1 MRFKFGVAALLAVV
15 LLAPAARAEQL
26 WAEAGD
32 RQLRQDVETLK
43 AAKYI
48 RGPVESWPLPWSQ
61 IMEGVDKAEAGEAPG
76 FVAAAAARL
85 RARSGVA
92 EQSTVYDVQIAATNR
107 PSLIRDFGSEARNQ
121 ADVAIRVS
129 NSLGNLHINYGVG
142 YRSNQVGPDYHFE
155 PTDFAFQFADWAIYG
170 GYTQK
175 WWGAGND
182 GALTIGTD
190 ARPFPKVGITRLNP
204 LKPRPKF
211 LRWIGPWRFDFFG
224 GVLTETRPD
233 AKDPVEFGGNFAA
246 EPFPGLELSL
256 KRTILIC
263 GAGGTAPAPPFISNL
278 VGGGRCSASSIG
290 RALVPFFGG
299 TQQGDSLAGLSISYT
314 RMIGAAAIKVYYEA
328 DGEDK
333 KGVLQFDQDGQTG
346 GGSLTMPIGKDGAS
360 LQVYS
365 EYTDTLARRLIPF
378 KTFPHSFYG
387 NGFYYTGKDY
397 RGLPLGESIGG
408 DSDLFT
414 LSAAYTTTRNVRLYG
429 SYRQTHINKT
439 AVGSAVRSLDPE
451 FIHIGT
457 AGAEVPTPFGDVK
470 LEGRLMDNDVN
481 TPGRKPTRP
490 EIELS
495 FRSRF

>member
-1 MRFKFGVAALLAVV
+1 MGKWWLGLALGASLLASS
-15 LLAPAARAEQL
+15 ARADQL

-48 RGPVESWPLPWSQ
+48 RGPVESWPLPWVQ
-61 IMEGVDKAEAGEAPG
+61 IMDGVEEAEAANTPG
-76 FVAAAAARL
+76 FIAAAARRL
-85 RARSGVA
+85 RARSGVG
-92 EQSTVYDVQIAATNR
+92 EKSTVYEVDVAGTNR
-107 PSLIRDFGSEARNQ
+107 PSLIRDFAFEARNQ

-129 NSLGNLHINYGVG
+129 NSLGALHLNYGVG
-142 YRSNQVGPDYHFE
+142 YRSKQVGPDYHFE
-155 PTDFAFQFADWAIYG
+155 PSDFALQINNWAIYG

-190 ARPFPKVGITRLNP
+190 ARPFPKVGFTRLNP

-233 AKDPVEFGGNFAA
+233 SKNPIEIGGNLAV
-246 EPFPGLELSL
+246 EPFPGLELSA
-256 KRTILIC
+256 KRTLLIC
-263 GAGGTAPAPPFISNL
+263 GSAGTASRSRGLGNL
-278 VGGGRCSASSIG
+278 VGGGECSSGAFVRGI
-290 RALVPFFGG
+290 LPLFGG
-299 TQQGDSLAGLSISYT
+299 IQPGDSLAGLSVSYT
-314 RMIGAAAIKVYYEA
+314 RLVGVAAVKIYYEA

-333 KGVLQFDQDGQTG
+333 KGVLQFDQDGQTDG
-346 GGSLTMPIGKDGAS
+346 ASFTMPIGEEGAS

-378 KTFPHSFYG
+378 KSFPGSYYG
-387 NGFYYTGKDY
+387 NVFYYTGKDY

-414 LSAAYTTTRNVRLYG
+414 LSGAYTTTRNVRLYG
-429 SYRQTHINKT
+429 SYRQTHINKSGV
-439 AVGSAVRSLDPE
+439 ASASRSLDRE

-457 AGAEVPTPFGDVK
+457 LGAEVPTQFGDVR

-481 TPGRKPTRP
+481 TPGRSPTRP
-490 EIELS
+490 EIEIS
-495 FRSRF
+495 FKTRF